1 VSNTTRTQG
10 LVGRIEKHSPRL
22 ARALAAM
29 GVVLVAVELVVVT
42 RWITSPQFERVP
54 VGASPMEGWRSAL
67 LQTMQIG
74 FTAGGVIALYVFLV
88 RPWIRERRLTFDG
101 LLVVSTLFVSIYDPL
116 SSYWH
121 YWFTYNAYFLNRG
134 SAVTVLPGWVPFA
147 EPGQQIAWPML
158 LIPGEYVVLFVLLSM
173 LGCKILRAIHRRW
186 SGVRGISWIAAGTLF
201 VVLASVS
208 LLLEGFLLLP
218 LGVYQMSGFAPLE
231 FLGNHN
237 AFKNFAFF
245 GLAFT
250 ASSLVRYYRND
261 RGQTIVERGTERIKS
276 HRRANLVRF
285 LSVFAFVQLLMF
297 FLYHLP
303 VGLWTLAEKDAPW
316 QDSMISNTWMNNGI
330 CGAGTPRLCPGQT
343 ELLPKP

>member
-10 LVGRIEKHSPRL
+10 LVGLTEILSPRP

-29 GVVLVAVELVVVT
+29 GVVLVAVELVVGT

-101 LLVVSTLFVSIYDPL
+101 LLAVSTLFVSIYDPL

-147 EPGQQIAWPML
+147 EPGQQIAWPLL

-218 LGVYQMSGFAPLE
+218 L
-231 FLGNHN
+231 
-237 AFKNFAFF
+237 
-245 GLAFT
+245 
-250 ASSLVRYYRND
+250 
-261 RGQTIVERGTERIKS
+261 VERGTEQIKS
-276 HRRANLVRF
+276 HRKANLVRF

-316 QDSMISNTWMNNGI
+316 QDSMINNTWMNNGI

-343 ELLPKP
+343 ELVSKP